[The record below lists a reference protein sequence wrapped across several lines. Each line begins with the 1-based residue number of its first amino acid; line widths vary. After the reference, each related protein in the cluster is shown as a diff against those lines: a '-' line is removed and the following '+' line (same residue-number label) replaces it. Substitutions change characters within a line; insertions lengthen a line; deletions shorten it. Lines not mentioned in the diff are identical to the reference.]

1 MPNGINEDNK
11 KFHDVKPETTM
22 QDGEKGA
29 LTFTP
34 SAVHARPWKH
44 WRKGDR
50 AHADN
55 SDGDY

>member
-1 MPNGINEDNK
+1 MSNGINEDNK

-44 WRKGDR
+44 
-50 AHADN
+50 
-55 SDGDY
+55 